1 MSSPEVKDSTTSL
14 FLMSKTE
21 EKIPVDRLT
30 PANPIQFFQDVIFFE
45 DELDDFGKV
54 EFRLR
59 FRCMEDCAFG
69 LLRCYLR

>member
-1 MSSPEVKDSTTSL
+1 MISQTD
-14 FLMSKTE
+14 
-21 EKIPVDRLT
+21 EKIPVERLT

-59 FRCMEDCAFG
+59 FRAMDDCAFG
-69 LLRCYLR
+69 LLRFSQSDSGMLG